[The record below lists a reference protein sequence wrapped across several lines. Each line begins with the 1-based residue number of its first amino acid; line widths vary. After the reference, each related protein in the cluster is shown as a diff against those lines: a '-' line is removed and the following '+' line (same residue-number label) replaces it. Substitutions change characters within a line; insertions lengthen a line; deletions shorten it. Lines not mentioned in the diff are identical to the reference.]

1 MNREDT
7 LRFVLIFSLA
17 SLVVVITLVWI
28 LAWQHSLSMAEM
40 MEEMMGGRMR
50 MMWGI
55 GMWWLAPTLIMLIVI
70 TLAAVVIYVM
80 NIPGRTP
87 TQGGQVR
94 YVALTQDERRV
105 VEYLERNGGQALQ
118 KEIARELGI
127 TRLKAH
133 RLISSLRKRGVVEVE
148 PWGNTNLVRL
158 NKEEE

>member
-1 MNREDT
+1 MGRADYPKI
-7 LRFVLIFSLA
+7 LLVVSLA
-17 SLVVVITLVWI
+17 ALMVVVALVWI
-28 LAWQHSLSMAEM
+28 IAWQHSLSMAEM

-50 MMWGI
+50 IMWSI

-70 TLAAVVIYVM
+70 TLASVVIYVM
-80 NIPGRTP
+80 NIPGRP
-87 TQGGQVR
+87 STQGGQVR

-133 RLISSLRKRGVVEVE
+133 RLISSLRKRGVVEVK